1 MSVVRKLTALSKVF
15 NKSHTSNQ
23 LVSKTQKAYHFRK
36 TLPSLLRHK
45 QTNSGGKDKEN
56 KGELKKIFM
65 AVLVGLSAYY
75 KLHNPTLNALSDK
88 QQSRREKYNFIADI
102 VEDVSPTVVNI
113 ERTYLGKNGK
123 PVISTGSGFIVDQ
136 DGLIITNAHV
146 IGNQSKVKIRLL
158 DGRTFEGQ
166 VAAVDES
173 RDIAALRINTDGSSL
188 QKLDF
193 CPLSE
198 LRVGEWVMAIG
209 SPLALKNSVTVG
221 IISNLR
227 RPGKELGLTDNKS
240 DIGYIQTDA
249 IINVGNSGGPLVN
262 LAGKMVGMN
271 TMMASAGIAFAIPTS
286 TIKYFLNKIK
296 SGDLIGHWAK
306 RWLGLH
312 VYSLNKDI
320 VEQIRLGNPNY
331 SINVDRGLF
340 VATVEINS
348 PAYLGG
354 LRKNDII
361 TKVNGNLVETPKDMY
376 EILNKKEELEL
387 SVLRNGEKITIK
399 VIGLEMDSKV

>member
-1 MSVVRKLTALSKVF
+1 MSTVRKLTTLSKVF
-15 NKSHTSNQ
+15 NKFYTFNRLDAKKFYGNNLSKT
-23 LVSKTQKAYHFRK
+23 LVSF
-36 TLPSLLRHK
+36 LRHK
-45 QTNSGGKDKEN
+45 PKKLGDDKEN
-56 KGELKKIFM
+56 KGEFKKILM

-75 KLHNPTLNALSDK
+75 KLHNPTLNALNDTY
-88 QQSRREKYNFIADI
+88 QNRREKYNFIADI

-113 ERTYLGKNGK
+113 ERTYIGKNGK

-158 DGRTFEGQ
+158 DGRNFEGK

-173 RDIAALRINTDGSSL
+173 RDIAALRINTSGTNL

-193 CPLSE
+193 CPFSE
-198 LRVGEWVMAIG
+198 MRVGEWVMAIG

-221 IISNLR
+221 IISNLK

-240 DIGYIQTDA
+240 DIAYIQTDA

-262 LAGKMVGMN
+262 LAGKLVGMN
-271 TMMASAGIAFAIPTS
+271 TMMASAGIAFAIPTI
-286 TIKYFLNKIK
+286 TIEDFLNKIK

-312 VYSLNKDI
+312 VYSLTKDI
-320 VEQIRLGNPNY
+320 VEQIRLSNQNN
-331 SINVDRGLF
+331 SINIDKGLF

-354 LRKNDII
+354 LRNNDII
-361 TKVNGNLVETPKDMY
+361 IKVNGDFVETPKDMY
-376 EILNKKEELEL
+376 EILNIKKELEL
-387 SVLRNGEKITIK
+387 SVLRNGEYISVK
-399 VIGLEMDSKV
+399 VIGLEIDSKV